1 MAMTRRVVLLP
12 MASLQPGQCQY
23 YCSREEALLGKCDRI
38 IIINLRICMT
48 KARKYSIIMWM
59 MENANPVFV
68 VLGGVKEISRHSKVC
83 TRHTGT
89 AFYYNWKLK

>member
-1 MAMTRRVVLLP
+1 
-12 MASLQPGQCQY
+12 
-23 YCSREEALLGKCDRI
+23 
-38 IIINLRICMT
+38 MT

-68 VLGGVKEISRHSKVC
+68 VLGGVKEISRHSIVC